1 MNLTSTLESSF
12 SGSVRCPGDK
22 SISQRIL
29 MVGSLINEPIKIE
42 GFLDGED
49 PLSTMRA
56 LNQMGADIEIHPNNI
71 IQIKKSLTGLKEPSD
86 PLDLGNSGTGLRLML
101 GMTAGLGIKI
111 TFIGDSSLSQ
121 RPMKRV
127 LNPLKAMGA
136 DITSDDGM
144 LPIELN
150 HSVLD
155 DDFIYELPVASAQVK
170 SCILLAGLAAQKAV
184 TIIEPIQTRDHT
196 ERMLKQFGANIAIEQ
211 KDSKNIIS
219 LESKASLEAI
229 DYQVVGDISS
239 AAFLIVGALI
249 SESEKLEVCGVG
261 MNPSRIGILSV
272 LKDMGAQIEIK
283 NTREESG
290 EPMADLVILPSKLSG
305 VTLDGSIIPNIIDE
319 IPILSIAAAFAEG
332 DTIIRDAAELR
343 VKESD
348 RLSAISN
355 GLAKLGVVH
364 DNLDDGIK
372 IQGNPGLLDIPRPV
386 QIDSSHDHRI
396 AMSFLIA
403 GLNCNQPITVLECDN
418 IFTSFPTFLEL
429 TASLG
434 YDIEK

>member
-1 MNLTSTLESSF
+1 MNLSSTIESSL
-12 SGSVRCPGDK
+12 SGSVSCPGDK
-22 SISQRIL
+22 SISQRVLLI
-29 MVGSLINEPIKIE
+29 GSLINEPMKIK
-42 GFLDGED
+42 GFLKGED
-49 PLSTMRA
+49 PISTMNA
-56 LNQMGADIEIHPNNI
+56 LNQMGADLEMQSNNI
-71 IQIKKSLTGLKEPSD
+71 VQIQKSLKGFVETRN
-86 PLDLGNSGTGLRLML
+86 PLNLGNSGTGLRLLL
-101 GMTAGLGIKI
+101 GMTAGLGIKTI
-111 TFIGDSSLSQ
+111 FTGDSSLSQ

-127 LNPLKAMGA
+127 LSPLKAMGA
-136 DITSDDGM
+136 EINSNNGM
-144 LPIELN
+144 LPVEINKSFL
-150 HSVLD
+150 V
-155 DDFIYELPVASAQVK
+155 DDFVYELPVASAQVK
-170 SCILLAGLAAQKAV
+170 SCILLAGLAAQKSV

-196 ERMLKQFGANIAIEQ
+196 ERMLKNFGANITISQ
-211 KDSKNIIS
+211 KDSKNIICLASKGS
-219 LESKASLEAI
+219 LKAK

-249 SESEKLEVCGVG
+249 SQSEELEICGVG
-261 MNPSRIGILSV
+261 MNPSRIGVLSV
-272 LKDMGAQIEIK
+272 LREMGAQINVK
-283 NTREESG
+283 NAREESG
-290 EPMADLVILPSKLSG
+290 EPMADLIVLPSKLSG
-305 VTLDGSIIPNIIDE
+305 VILDGSIIPNIIDE

-332 DTIIRDAAELR
+332 NTIIRDAAELR

-364 DNLDDGIK
+364 ENLDDGIK

-434 YDIEK
+434 YNIEK